1 MSYVGTSVKRSED
14 PRLLRGLGRFA
25 ADVRRAG
32 MLHAAI
38 LRSPVA
44 HAHIQKIDTSKAGK
58 AAGVFAVITFADIA
72 GVKPIPMRTG
82 HIKGLERAL
91 QYPLANEKVRYV
103 GEPIAV

>member
-1 MSYVGTSVKRSED
+1 MAYVGTSIKRSED

-44 HAHIQKIDTSKAGK
+44 HARIQKIDTLKARQLP
-58 AAGVFAVITFADIA
+58 GVFAVITFADIA
-72 GVKPIPMRTG
+72 GVKAIPMRTG
-82 HIKGLERAL
+82 HIKGLERTL
-91 QYPLANEKVRYV
+91 QYPLANDKGRYV
-103 GEPIAV
+103 GEPV